1 MPRRRRQK
9 GGLGPF
15 AQQMALY
22 SLAPLATQVVGSVLG
37 NLLPGLGEAQGG
49 GGGAF
54 SLPGNAKMIG
64 LPNHLPS
71 NTYYRLPRPSQKGGW
86 VLPKKRTRRHPTR
99 RPPRR
104 RRRQRGGIGPLGLMA
119 GMSLAPMVIKALFG
133 GKR

>member
-1 MPRRRRQK
+1 MPRRRGQK

-37 NLLPGLGEAQGG
+37 NLLPGLGGAQG

-71 NTYYRLPRPSQKGGW
+71 NTYYRLPRPSQKGGL
-86 VLPKKRTRRHPTR
+86 VHSKLKRSKRPPTR
-99 RPPRR
+99 PRRR

-119 GMSLAPMVIKALFG
+119 GMSLAPMLMNALFG

>member
-1 MPRRRRQK
+1 MPRRRGQK

-37 NLLPGLGEAQGG
+37 NLLPGLGGAQGG
-49 GGGAF
+49 GRAF

-71 NTYYRLPRPSQKGGW
+71 NTYYRLPRASQKGGL
-86 VLPKKRTRRHPTR
+86 VLPKKRRRHPTR
-99 RPPRR
+99 S